1 MNNGEPGIPPALL
14 RTTPAAVCH
23 YIAAAGWPGQ
33 IIHIGHT
40 TPPELRPVQAM
51 AALSQVR
58 SGIEAPGRRDPLI
71 EEHTAIVRERMN
83 AAQARMHAANR
94 HLPPGIGF

>member
-1 MNNGEPGIPPALL
+1 MENAEPGIPPALL

-40 TPPELRPVQAM
+40 TPPELGSVRPSV
-51 AALSQVR
+51 
-58 SGIEAPGRRDPLI
+58 
-71 EEHTAIVRERMN
+71 
-83 AAQARMHAANR
+83 
-94 HLPPGIGF
+94 

>member
-1 MNNGEPGIPPALL
+1 MENAEPGIPPALL

-40 TPPELRPVQAM
+40 TPPELQPVQAM
-51 AALSQVR
+51 AALAPRIGQGRIRGRCS
-58 SGIEAPGRRDPLI
+58 PGR
-71 EEHTAIVRERMN
+71 AFVQCSKN
-83 AAQARMHAANR
+83 GAAR
-94 HLPPGIGF
+94 

>member
-1 MNNGEPGIPPALL
+1 MENAEPGIPPALL

-40 TPPELRPVQAM
+40 TPPELGSVRPS
-51 AALSQVR
+51 ALSHFR
-58 SGIEAPGRRDPLI
+58 W
-71 EEHTAIVRERMN
+71 
-83 AAQARMHAANR
+83 
-94 HLPPGIGF
+94 